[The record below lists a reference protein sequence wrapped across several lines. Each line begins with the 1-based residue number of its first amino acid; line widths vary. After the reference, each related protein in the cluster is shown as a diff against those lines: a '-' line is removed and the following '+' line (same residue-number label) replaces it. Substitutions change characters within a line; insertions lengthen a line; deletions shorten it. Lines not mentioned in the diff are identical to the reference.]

1 MLASCSA
8 LVEGAPYQKR
18 QRQHQLLHLQQQQPR
33 CAAAYSSSTKKV
45 ALPARHTMSSAK
57 PRRTFHASARTLA
70 SDNLEVPVPEL
81 GDSIKEATVL
91 EWVREVGDYVEMDD
105 VVVVLETDKVSVDV
119 RAPASGVITKT
130 IGDIDDVV
138 VVGTPIM
145 EIDTAAEG
153 DAAAAAA
160 TEAKPAVEAT
170 TPAAQEPK
178 SELSPA
184 AAAPAPTP
192 APTPTPVPAPANV
205 PVDPSNSSGNRN
217 ETRVK
222 MTRMR
227 QTVARRLKEAQSTYA
242 MLTTFQECD
251 MGNVIDLRKKY
262 KDDFEK
268 VRTRC

>member
-91 EWVREVGDYVEMDD
+91 EWVREVGDYVDMDD

-138 VVGTPIM
+138 VN
-145 EIDTAAEG
+145 AL
-153 DAAAAAA
+153 
-160 TEAKPAVEAT
+160 EACM
-170 TPAAQEPK
+170 
-178 SELSPA
+178 
-184 AAAPAPTP
+184 
-192 APTPTPVPAPANV
+192 NIF
-205 PVDPSNSSGNRN
+205 PS
-217 ETRVK
+217 
-222 MTRMR
+222 
-227 QTVARRLKEAQSTYA
+227 
-242 MLTTFQECD
+242 
-251 MGNVIDLRKKY
+251 
-262 KDDFEK
+262 
-268 VRTRC
+268 VR

>member
-1 MLASCSA
+1 
-8 LVEGAPYQKR
+8 
-18 QRQHQLLHLQQQQPR
+18 
-33 CAAAYSSSTKKV
+33 
-45 ALPARHTMSSAK
+45 MSSAK

-153 DAAAAAA
+153 DAAAAA

-192 APTPTPVPAPANV
+192 APTPVPAPANV

-251 MGNVIDLRKKY
+251 MGNLIDLRKKY